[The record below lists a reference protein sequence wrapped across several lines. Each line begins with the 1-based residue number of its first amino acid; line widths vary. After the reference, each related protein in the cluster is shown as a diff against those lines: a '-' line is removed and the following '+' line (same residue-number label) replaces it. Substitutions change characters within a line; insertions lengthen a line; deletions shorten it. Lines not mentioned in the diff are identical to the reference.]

1 MDPSLLD
8 TDIVSEVLKQRN
20 ATVQQHAA
28 VYLQQYQQFCFSAV
42 TRFELLRWYKVTNAT
57 TQFHRF
63 QRFCQNSLILPLT
76 EQIINRAA
84 DLWAYGRIHGH
95 PIEDAD
101 VLIGATA
108 LEQGRTLV
116 TGNEAHFNWMPGLTV
131 DNWRR

>member
-1 MDPSLLD
+1 MDSFLLD

-20 ATVQQHAA
+20 ATVQQNAA
-28 VYLQQYQQFCFSAV
+28 AYLRQHQKSCFSSV
-42 TRFELLRWYKVTNAT
+42 TRFELIRWYKVTNAT
-57 TQFHRF
+57 TQLRRF
-63 QRFCQNSLILPLT
+63 QVFCQNSLILPLT
-76 EQIINRAA
+76 EPIFDRAA
-84 DLWAYGRIHGH
+84 DLWAYGRIRGH

-108 LEQGRTLV
+108 LEHGRILV